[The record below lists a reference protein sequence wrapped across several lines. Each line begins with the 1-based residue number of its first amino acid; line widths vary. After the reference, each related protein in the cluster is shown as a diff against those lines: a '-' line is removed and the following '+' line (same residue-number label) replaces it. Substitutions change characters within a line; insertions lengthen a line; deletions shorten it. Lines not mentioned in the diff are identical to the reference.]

1 LSSAQSTAGIKRGA
15 NHETSHFLQSPEVV
29 NEDVAPQ
36 IHVSKQREAPVCMS
50 ATGGGRGTK
59 AGTRAHSYS
68 FLPRPACAVPP
79 PSQTNPQTSGLSLTS
94 SLEHKQYTYTYNAR
108 VRRSSYA
115 LPLPQQHMP
124 IPCYFPCPSVPSWR
138 SRQLQPPIYCTHLTP
153 LGPRQLTR
161 RPAASLDRNSTNQF
175 LVGQLTATQNR
186 RCYRLARRGADH
198 WDSAS
203 REAMRPP
210 AFLHRGRAGW
220 RKKKA

>member
-1 LSSAQSTAGIKRGA
+1 M
-15 NHETSHFLQSPEVV
+15 
-29 NEDVAPQ
+29 
-36 IHVSKQREAPVCMS
+36 HVSDGRRPRNQGRH
-50 ATGGGRGTK
+50 TG
-59 AGTRAHSYS
+59 A
-68 FLPRPACAVPP
+68 FLLV
-79 PSQTNPQTSGLSLTS
+79 PSQARLRSSPALTNKPQTSGLSSTP
-94 SLEHKQYTYTYNAR
+94 SLEHKQYTYNAR